1 MCPPTPRIVW
11 ILIAVG
17 AAARL
22 MVAHWTQGLE
32 LILDEV
38 NYLDYGAHLLA
49 HGKLPGAFRPPG
61 YPALIALAQA
71 MGGAGPTSVRIVQS
85 TISMGAGLVLFHWL
99 QGHVG
104 RRGAVLSTALWCLH
118 PVLIGFT
125 HLLWTETVFLSLLIF
140 FLATAMPAGAMSIRR
155 TAVAGVLYGIAAL
168 TRSVL
173 TPFAWL
179 APLFVIVLPA
189 SWAFRQRPLFRSL
202 VFLAAFG
209 LTLVPW
215 VAHNQ
220 AVEGRPILTETTNG
234 YNLWKGNTDWDH
246 PFATEA
252 PQYPGPVVSIPMFP
266 YEGSGPR
273 LSDHCESLH
282 QGDEPF
288 TRWHLS
294 QCARS
299 MAIDHIVGDPVGFMG
314 RGFSKLGH
322 AFHPSN
328 LLTRHYWLGIYKGFP
343 PILAPLLIWGTAL
356 CSLGI
361 LIGGILGIRRAPR
374 VPLVLLLCGLGISQ
388 LAVIFITF
396 GNTRFRLP
404 VMLMAI
410 ILAGW
415 LPSRADDTPRT

>member
-38 NYLDYGAHLLA
+38 NYLDYGTHLLA
-49 HGKLPGAFRPPG
+49 HGKLPGAFRPPA
-61 YPALIALAQA
+61 YPALIALAQVI
-71 MGGAGPTSVRIVQS
+71 GGAGPTSVRVAQS
-85 TISMGAGLVLFHWL
+85 VISMGAAFTLFHWL

-104 RRGAVLSTALWCLH
+104 RVGALLSTALWCLH

-125 HLLWTETVFLSLLIF
+125 HLLWTETLFLSLLIF
-140 FLATAMPAGAMSIRR
+140 FLATAMPSGTMTIRR
-155 TAVAGVLYGIAAL
+155 TAAAGVLYGVAAL

-173 TPFAWL
+173 TPFVWL
-179 APLFVIVLPA
+179 APLFVAVLP
-189 SWAFRQRPLFRSL
+189 STWAFRQRPWFRAM
-202 VFLAAFG
+202 VFWAAFG
-209 LTLVPW
+209 LTLAPW

-220 AVEGRPILTETTNG
+220 EVEGRPIFTETTNG
-234 YNLWKGNTDWDH
+234 YNLWKGNTDWKH

-252 PQYPGPVVSIPMFP
+252 PQYPGPLVSIPMFP

-273 LSDHCESLH
+273 LSDHCEALH
-282 QGDEPF
+282 QGDETF

-299 MAIDHIVGDPVGFMG
+299 MAIDHMVADPMG
-314 RGFSKLGH
+314 VLSRGVSKLGH

-343 PILAPLLIWGTAL
+343 PVLAPMLIWATAL
-356 CSLGI
+356 SSLGI
-361 LIGGILGIRRAPR
+361 LLLGILGLRRAPR
-374 VPLVLLLCGLGISQ
+374 TPLPLLLAGLGASQ

-410 ILAGW
+410 IIAGW
-415 LPSRADDTPRT
+415 IPSKATHPD